1 MKKII
6 LLALGL
12 AFAATVAS
20 AAELSTTNDTDHQYG
35 WQDRAY
41 VCQGLTKEQCTER
54 LTMQSTGAV
63 GGDAASSSGSSSGS
77 TGGNG
82 STGGSTGPR

>member
-6 LLALGL
+6 ASIVVALSLCGT
-12 AFAATVAS
+12 AVAAD
-20 AAELSTTNDTDHQYG
+20 LSTTNDADHQYG

-77 TGGNG
+77 TGG
-82 STGGSTGPR
+82 STGPR